1 MTGGGGFGNHLVVK
15 VLPDHVT
22 TDIEMASR
30 LNGALSICVLSSTL
44 HPPILN
50 KCTMFG
56 HRIPICLNEIHCVL
70 LDNYV
75 CVCVC
80 VRWGN
85 TGGWAASY
93 RQRFKETCAVFSGN
107 KDGHECPSEAVS
119 VCMSVLSAPAFITM
133 SRTCVPEV
141 CPIKLFN

>member
-80 VRWGN
+80 VRDGV
-85 TGGWAASY
+85 TLGDG
-93 RQRFKETCAVFSGN
+93 QRPIGSDLKR
-107 KDGHECPSEAVS
+107 H
-119 VCMSVLSAPAFITM
+119 VLFFQGTKMGTNVRARP
-133 SRTCVPEV
+133 
-141 CPIKLFN
+141 